1 MRSEPRLHHHPG
13 PKPARQGREV
23 MFCSV
28 LLVLRPSPS
37 IMSNS
42 LRPQGLQPASLLC
55 PQNSPGNDTGVH
67 SYSLL
72 QGIFL
77 TLKSMGASSPR
88 PEVIQQARMSQTP
101 SLPQADDQLNMP
113 SVECGPGQSLG
124 ISEYSSE
131 PTGRLGCSC
140 GRTVPPAS

>member
-1 MRSEPRLHHHPG
+1 
-13 PKPARQGREV
+13 